1 MSVLHLWPARA
12 WVDFFGNHAD
22 IAGVVESTTKEYQ
35 DMFKAEIVAGLTE
48 LELLVYGSMI
58 KCQIGCAGPDGITT
72 DLKNSLKESKV
83 TPSQFAGVLGSLAKK
98 GLYENI
104 YANGDS
110 HWMFPR
116 KTVVIDGVK
125 ETVRSDI
132 GKVFLDDETEQKF
145 SK

>member
-1 MSVLHLWPARA
+1 M
-12 WVDFFGNHAD
+12 
-22 IAGVVESTTKEYQ
+22 K
-35 DMFKAEIVAGLTE
+35 EIVAGLTE

-58 KCQIGCAGPDGITT
+58 KCQIGCAGSDGITT

-104 YANGDS
+104 YVNGDS

-132 GKVFLDDETEQKF
+132 GKVFLDDETEKKF

>member
-1 MSVLHLWPARA
+1 MVRII
-12 WVDFFGNHAD
+12 N
-22 IAGVVESTTKEYQ
+22 KEYQ

-58 KCQIGCAGPDGITT
+58 KCQIGCAGSDGITT

-98 GLYENI
+98 GLYENV

-110 HWMFPR
+110 HWKFPR
-116 KTVVIDGVK
+116 KTVVIDGVR

-132 GKVFLDDETEQKF
+132 GIVLCDEETEQKF
-145 SK
+145 RKGASHE